1 MKNTARKAARLE
13 AELVALIAKLPGTV
27 IEWWRSPGG
36 KGCYREKRNG
46 RVIVTSQRYSR
57 ARDAKKYAYKRG
69 ASIGSRVI
77 EVAPPRGKR

>member
-36 KGCYREKRNG
+36 KGCYHEKRRG

-57 ARDAKKYAYKRG
+57 ARDAKRQAHRRAEALG
-69 ASIGSRVI
+69 ARVFEI
-77 EVAPPRGKR
+77 ARPSGKR